1 MRKATAMMRVN
12 FDKSEAGRFLDAINS
27 NSALTPDGPWGWSVD
42 DMVRLA
48 GVLLYAIAT
57 HTPQILEDARKM
69 PEEFRDDPRGEHLQR
84 DITAAVEFNAY
95 LTGLVAND
103 EFDAL
108 HQSPFIAGIKDRNDG
123 RKIYPLRG
131 V

>member
-1 MRKATAMMRVN
+1 MMRVN
-12 FDKSEAGRFLDAINS
+12 FDKAEAQRFLDAITS
-27 NSALTPDGPWGWSVD
+27 NSPLAPDGAWGWSVD

-48 GVLLYAIAT
+48 GALLYTIAT
-57 HTPQILEDARKM
+57 HTPQILEDAKNM

-95 LTGLVAND
+95 LTGLVANN
-103 EFDAL
+103 EFDAV
-108 HQSPFIAGIKDRNDG
+108 HQSPFIAGIKDRDEG

>member
-1 MRKATAMMRVN
+1 MMRVN
-12 FDKSEAGRFLDAINS
+12 FDKAEAQRFLEAIRTN
-27 NSALTPDGPWGWSVD
+27 APLAPDGPWGWSVD

-48 GVLLYAIAT
+48 GVLLYAIAA
-57 HTPQILEDARKM
+57 HTPQILEEAQKM
-69 PEEFRDDPRGEHLQR
+69 PPEFRDDPRGEHLQR

-95 LTGLVAND
+95 LSGLVAND

-108 HQSPFIAGIKDRNDG
+108 HESPFIAGIKDRADG

>member
-1 MRKATAMMRVN
+1 MMRVN
-12 FDKSEAGRFLDAINS
+12 FDKAEAQRFLEAIRAN
-27 NSALTPDGPWGWSVD
+27 APLAPDGPWGWSVD

-48 GVLLYAIAT
+48 GVLLYSIAT
-57 HTPQILEDARKM
+57 HTPQILEEASKM
-69 PEEFRDDPRGEHLQR
+69 PAEFRDDPRGEHLQR

-95 LTGLVAND
+95 LAGLVAND
-103 EFDAL
+103 EFDRL
-108 HQSPFIAGIKDRNDG
+108 HQSPFIAGIKDRDDG

>member
-1 MRKATAMMRVN
+1 MMRVN
-12 FDKSEAGRFLDAINS
+12 FDKAEAQRFLEAIRS
-27 NSALTPDGPWGWSVD
+27 NAPLAPDGPWGWSVD

-48 GVLLYAIAT
+48 GVLLYCIAT
-57 HTPQILEDARKM
+57 HTPQILDEARQM

-95 LTGLVAND
+95 LAGLVAND

-108 HQSPFIAGIKDRNDG
+108 HESPFIAGIKDRDDG

>member
-1 MRKATAMMRVN
+1 MMRVN
-12 FDKSEAGRFLDAINS
+12 FDKAEAERFLEALRS
-27 NSALTPDGPWGWSVD
+27 NAPLTPDGAWGWSVD

-48 GVLLYAIAT
+48 GVLLYKIAT

-69 PEEFRDDPRGEHLQR
+69 PQEFCDDPRGEHLQR

-95 LTGLVAND
+95 LAGLVAND

-108 HQSPFIAGIKDRNDG
+108 HQSPFIAGIKDRPDG

>member
-1 MRKATAMMRVN
+1 MMRVN
-12 FDKSEAGRFLDAINS
+12 FDKAEAQRFLEAIRLNAYPS
-27 NSALTPDGPWGWSVD
+27 GMPDGPVKLVWLMTWFVW
-42 DMVRLA
+42 R
-48 GVLLYAIAT
+48 GVLLYAIAYALYAADSGRT
-57 HTPQILEDARKM
+57 RSKM

-95 LTGLVAND
+95 LAGLVAND

-108 HQSPFIAGIKDRNDG
+108 HESPFIAGIKDRADG

>member
-1 MRKATAMMRVN
+1 MMRVN
-12 FDKSEAGRFLDAINS
+12 FDKAEAQRFLEAIRS
-27 NSALTPDGPWGWSVD
+27 NAPLVPDGPWGWSVD

-48 GVLLYAIAT
+48 GVLLYSIAT
-57 HTPQILEDARKM
+57 HTPQILAEASKM

-95 LTGLVAND
+95 LAGLVAND
-103 EFDAL
+103 EFDSL
-108 HQSPFIAGIKDRNDG
+108 HQSPFIAGIKDRDDG
-123 RKIYPLRG
+123 RKIYPMRG

>member
-1 MRKATAMMRVN
+1 MMRVN
-12 FDKSEAGRFLDAINS
+12 FDKSEAQRFIEAIRS
-27 NSALTPDGPWGWSVD
+27 NAPLAPDGPWGWSVD

-48 GVLLYAIAT
+48 GVLLYTIAT
-57 HTPQILEDARKM
+57 RAPQILDDAGKM

-95 LTGLVAND
+95 LAGLVAND
-103 EFDAL
+103 EFDSL
-108 HQSPFIAGIKDRNDG
+108 HQSPFIAGIKDRDDG